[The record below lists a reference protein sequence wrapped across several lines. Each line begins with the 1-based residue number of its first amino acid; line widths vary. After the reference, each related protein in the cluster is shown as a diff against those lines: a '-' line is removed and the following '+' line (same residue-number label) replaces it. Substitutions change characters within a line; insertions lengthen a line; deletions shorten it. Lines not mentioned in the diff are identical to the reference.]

1 MKPLRPLTVSVT
13 ELQSFQTCKRQW
25 LLGRQWGNAVDAP
38 ELWLGIA
45 VHKGLEALYRQRRE
59 NSIKDEIIEY
69 PDAAMSKAYEE
80 YLEKSQE
87 KIAKAYGALWP
98 QASPLYESLSELGR
112 RMLAN
117 YLLFDQEA
125 ETQFEPIATEK
136 RVYVKI
142 GKKTWLTA
150 QLDVVLKEVDT
161 GFIYITDHKT
171 SSGSF
176 WTNTAKGLDI
186 DMQLTGYAY
195 CLWRITGKV
204 FDVMYNVLI
213 KESPEPPAVLSRPR
227 NGCSLSTNKAQK
239 TTASLYRKAIEENGE
254 DPDDYEEML
263 EILDEKGWADY
274 FYREASPRNETQVR
288 NFERYAQILVGEM
301 RACLEDPSLAIPAPQ
316 GNKCNRCPFLS
327 VCNAMEDGSD
337 YEALL
342 ESSFTKMTDDPYT
355 TPERMRKD
363 INGN

>member
-1 MKPLRPLTVSVT
+1 MKPLTVSVT

-25 LLGRQWGNAVDAP
+25 LLGRQWGSAVDAP

-45 VHKGLEALYRQRRE
+45 VHKGLEGLYRARKNGSQAGESPEDVMHALYER
-59 NSIKDEIIEY
+59 
-69 PDAAMSKAYEE
+69 
-80 YLEKSQE
+80 YLETSLD
-87 KIAKAYGALWP
+87 KIAKAYGVLWP

-117 YLLFDQEA
+117 YMLFDQEA
-125 ETQFEPIATEK
+125 ETQFVPIVTEK

-142 GKKTWLTA
+142 GKNTWLTA

-195 CLWRITGKV
+195 CLWRITGQV

-288 NFERYAQILVGEM
+288 NFEWYAQILIGEM

-342 ESSFTKMTDDPYT
+342 ESSFKKMTDDPYT

-363 INGN
+363 TNGN